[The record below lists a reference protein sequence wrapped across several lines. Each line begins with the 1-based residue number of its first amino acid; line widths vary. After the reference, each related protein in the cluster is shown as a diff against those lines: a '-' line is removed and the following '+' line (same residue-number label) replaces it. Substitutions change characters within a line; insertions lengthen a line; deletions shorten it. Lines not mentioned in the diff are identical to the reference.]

1 MLEKLKD
8 GLRKA
13 IDKLKGTVDETKIN
27 EMILE
32 IQRALLASD
41 VDVNLVFQLSENIR
55 KRALK
60 EKPKEGLTLKEHVIH
75 VVFEELTN
83 ILGKEAKI
91 KLEKGRILLVGL
103 FGSGK
108 TTTAI
113 KLANFYRKKGMSTI
127 VTSCDTYRPAAME
140 QLEQLAKKANV
151 PYFLL
156 KDEKDPIKIAKRAI
170 EELKKYDIIIFDT
183 AGRDALDEELAKELV
198 DLVNIIKP
206 IEILLV
212 VPADLGQAAGIQAQE
227 FNRLVGITGIIV
239 TKLDSTAKGGGALT
253 SARFTDSPVKF
264 VTTGEKI
271 DDIEIYDSK
280 RFVARLLGFGD
291 IETLLEKVKE
301 VAKPEIAEKIIK
313 DDFDLDDFCAQIEM
327 MQKTG
332 PIDKIL
338 EMLGLRISQLKN
350 IDLSL
355 QEKKMEKWKHIVKS
369 MTIEERKNPDIIDA
383 SRIRRIARG
392 SGVKEEDVRELLTTY
407 KNMKKMMKVM
417 KKPLLRGGLDIFKKF
432 KL

>member
-1 MLEKLKD
+1 
-8 GLRKA
+8 
-13 IDKLKGTVDETKIN
+13 
-27 EMILE
+27 
-32 IQRALLASD
+32 
-41 VDVNLVFQLSENIR
+41 
-55 KRALK
+55 
-60 EKPKEGLTLKEHVIH
+60 
-75 VVFEELTN
+75 
-83 ILGKEAKI
+83 
-91 KLEKGRILLVGL
+91 GRILLVGL

-170 EELKKYDIIIFDT
+170 EDLKKYDIIIFDT

>member
-1 MLEKLKD
+1 MLEKLKE

-13 IDKLKGTVDETKIN
+13 IDKLRGTVDKSKID
-27 EMILE
+27 EMIIE

-41 VDVNLVFQLSENIR
+41 VDVNLVFQLSEKIR
-55 KRALK
+55 KRALE
-60 EKPKEGLTLKEHVIH
+60 EKPKEGLTLKEHTIY
-75 VVFEELTN
+75 VVFEELAN

-91 KLEKGRILLVGL
+91 KLEKGRIMLVGL

-108 TTTAI
+108 TTTAV
-113 KLANFYRKKGMSTI
+113 KLANFYRKKGMSVA

-140 QLEQLAKKANV
+140 QLEQLAKKANISC
-151 PYFLL
+151 FLL
-156 KDEKDPIKIAKRAI
+156 KEEKDPRRIATIAL

-198 DLVNIIKP
+198 DLANIIKP

-212 VPADLGQAAGIQAQE
+212 VPADLGQVAGIQAQE
-227 FNRLVGITGIIV
+227 FNKLVGITGIIV

-253 SARFTDSPVKF
+253 SARFTDSTVKF
-264 VTTGEKI
+264 ITVGEKI
-271 DDIEIYDSK
+271 DDIELYDSK
-280 RFVARLLGFGD
+280 RFVSRLLGFGD
-291 IETLLEKVKE
+291 METLMEKVKE

-313 DDFDLDDFCAQIEM
+313 EDFDLEDFCAQIEM

-338 EMLGLRISQLKN
+338 EMLGLRIPQSKN
-350 IDLSL
+350 IDLNI

-369 MTIEERKNPDIIDA
+369 MTIEERKNPEIIDN
-383 SRIRRIARG
+383 SRVRRIARG
-392 SGVKEEDVRELLTTY
+392 SGVKEEDVRELLSTY

>member
-170 EELKKYDIIIFDT
+170 EDLKKYDIIIFDT

>member
-1 MLEKLKD
+1 LEKLKD

-170 EELKKYDIIIFDT
+170 EDLKKYDIIIFDT